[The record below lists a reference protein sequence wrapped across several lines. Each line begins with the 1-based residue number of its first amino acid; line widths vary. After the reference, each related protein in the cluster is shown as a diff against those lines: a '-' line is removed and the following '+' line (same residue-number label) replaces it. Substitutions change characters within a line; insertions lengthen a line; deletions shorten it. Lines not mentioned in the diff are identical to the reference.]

1 MTDYGLLAKQTVSLA
16 EVDAHWL
23 PVLSNAAALL
33 WDALDDINWAG
44 FYLVDPVT
52 VTRAE
57 LGAGSGVEPDA
68 SLEPDA
74 GSGVEPDAAPGAA
87 PGAEPDAAPGAEL
100 DAGSGVESGAAPSAY
115 ELRTPELR
123 LGPFQGKVAC
133 VRIPFGRGV
142 CGTAAETKTS
152 QLVEDV
158 HQFPGHIACD
168 SASNSEVVVPIVKDN
183 QVVGVLDIDSPSVA
197 RFTQE
202 DLAGLEQVVKAL
214 ESCVNFSDFC

>member
-1 MTDYGLLAKQTVSLA
+1 MSDYGLLAKQIVSLA
-16 EVDAHWL
+16 EVDTHWL
-23 PVLSNAAALL
+23 PMLSNASALL

-44 FYLVDPVT
+44 FYLVDPST
-52 VTRAE
+52 V
-57 LGAGSGVEPDA
+57 VD
-68 SLEPDA
+68 LEP
-74 GSGVEPDAAPGAA
+74 GSEPGLEPG
-87 PGAEPDAAPGAEL
+87 
-100 DAGSGVESGAAPSAY
+100 SS
-115 ELRTPELR
+115 ELRLPELR

-142 CGTAAETKTS
+142 CGTAAATKTS

-168 SASNSEVVVPIVKDN
+168 SASNSEVVVPIFKDE

-202 DLAGLEQVVKAL
+202 DLAGLEQVVEAL
-214 ESCVNFSDFC
+214 ESCANFSDFC

>member
-1 MTDYGLLAKQTVSLA
+1 MTDYGLLAKQIVSLA
-16 EVDAHWL
+16 EVDTHWL

-44 FYLVDPVT
+44 FYLVDPAT
-52 VTRAE
+52 V
-57 LGAGSGVEPDA
+57 PD
-68 SLEPDA
+68 
-74 GSGVEPDAAPGAA
+74 VGAA
-87 PGAEPDAAPGAEL
+87 PGAGV
-100 DAGSGVESGAAPSAY
+100 GSGVESGVGVASSAHELHTP

-142 CGTAAETKTS
+142 CGTAAATKTS

-168 SASNSEVVVPIVKDN
+168 SASNSEVVVPIFKDS

-197 RFTQE
+197 RFTRE
-202 DLAGLEQVVKAL
+202 DLTGLEQVVKAL
-214 ESCVNFSDFC
+214 ESCANFSDFC

>member
-1 MTDYGLLAKQTVSLA
+1 MTDYGLLAKQIVSLA

-33 WDALDDINWAG
+33 WDALDDINWVG

-52 VTRAE
+52 AAGVEPGAAQGVGSGAASGAE
-57 LGAGSGVEPDA
+57 PGAGSELDA
-68 SLEPDA
+68 T
-74 GSGVEPDAAPGAA
+74 
-87 PGAEPDAAPGAEL
+87 PGAEPD
-100 DAGSGVESGAAPSAY
+100 VAPSAH
-115 ELRTPELR
+115 EPRTPELR

-142 CGTAAETKTS
+142 CGTAAATKTS

-168 SASNSEVVVPIVKDN
+168 SASNSEVVVPIFKDG

-214 ESCVNFSDFC
+214 ESCANFSDFC

>member
-1 MTDYGLLAKQTVSLA
+1 MADYGLLAKQIVSLA

-33 WDALDDINWAG
+33 WDALDDINWVG

-57 LGAGSGVEPDA
+57 
-68 SLEPDA
+68 PDA
-74 GSGVEPDAAPGAA
+74 GSGVEPG
-87 PGAEPDAAPGAEL
+87 
-100 DAGSGVESGAAPSAY
+100 AGSDLEPGAAPSAH
-115 ELRTPELR
+115 EPRTPELR
-123 LGPFQGKVAC
+123 LGSFQGKVAC

-142 CGTAAETKTS
+142 CGTAAATKTS
-152 QLVEDV
+152 QLIEDV

-168 SASNSEVVVPIVKDN
+168 SASNSEVVVPIFKDS

-214 ESCVNFSDFC
+214 ESCANFSDFC

>member
-1 MTDYGLLAKQTVSLA
+1 MIDYGLLAKQIVSLA

-52 VTRAE
+52 VTGGDANPDAGAE
-57 LGAGSGVEPDA
+57 SGAGVEP
-68 SLEPDA
+68 
-74 GSGVEPDAAPGAA
+74 GA
-87 PGAEPDAAPGAEL
+87 
-100 DAGSGVESGAAPSAY
+100 VPSAHDS
-115 ELRTPELR
+115 RTLELR

-142 CGTAAETKTS
+142 CGTAAATKTS

-168 SASNSEVVVPIVKDN
+168 SASNSEVVVPIFKGE

-214 ESCVNFSDFC
+214 ESCANFSDFC

>member
-1 MTDYGLLAKQTVSLA
+1 MIDYGLLAKQIVSLA

-52 VTRAE
+52 VSGAE
-57 LGAGSGVEPDA
+57 PSTEP
-68 SLEPDA
+68 S
-74 GSGVEPDAAPGAA
+74 AA
-87 PGAEPDAAPGAEL
+87 PGAEPDAALGAEP
-100 DAGSGVESGAAPSAY
+100 GEAPSDH
-115 ELRTPELR
+115 ELRAPELR

-142 CGTAAETKTS
+142 CGTAAATKTS

-168 SASNSEVVVPIVKDN
+168 FASNSEVVVPIVKDN

-202 DLAGLEQVVKAL
+202 DLAGLEQVVKVL

>member
-1 MTDYGLLAKQTVSLA
+1 MTDYGLLAKQIVSLA

-52 VTRAE
+52 VSGAE
-57 LGAGSGVEPDA
+57 PSTEP
-68 SLEPDA
+68 S
-74 GSGVEPDAAPGAA
+74 AA
-87 PGAEPDAAPGAEL
+87 PGAEPDAALGAEP
-100 DAGSGVESGAAPSAY
+100 GEAPSDHELRTP

-142 CGTAAETKTS
+142 CGTAAATKTS

-168 SASNSEVVVPIVKDN
+168 SASNSEVVVPIFKDD
-183 QVVGVLDIDSPSVA
+183 QVVGVLDIDSPKVA

-214 ESCVNFSDFC
+214 ESCTNFSAFC

>member
-1 MTDYGLLAKQTVSLA
+1 MIDYGLLAKQIVSLA
-16 EVDAHWL
+16 EVDTHWL
-23 PVLSNAAALL
+23 PMLSNAAALL

-44 FYLVDPVT
+44 FYLVDPT
-52 VTRAE
+52 TTSD
-57 LGAGSGVEPDA
+57 L
-68 SLEPDA
+68 
-74 GSGVEPDAAPGAA
+74 
-87 PGAEPDAAPGAEL
+87 
-100 DAGSGVESGAAPSAY
+100 ESGI
-115 ELRTPELR
+115 PELR

-202 DLAGLEQVVKAL
+202 DLTGLEQVVKAL

>member
-1 MTDYGLLAKQTVSLA
+1 MTDYGLLAKQIVSLA

-44 FYLVDPVT
+44 FYLVDPAT
-52 VTRAE
+52 VSGAE
-57 LGAGSGVEPDA
+57 PNAAPGAG
-68 SLEPDA
+68 
-74 GSGVEPDAAPGAA
+74 PDAAPSDHEPCT
-87 PGAEPDAAPGAEL
+87 PG
-100 DAGSGVESGAAPSAY
+100 
-115 ELRTPELR
+115 LR

-168 SASNSEVVVPIVKDN
+168 SASNSEVVVPIFKDG

-202 DLAGLEQVVKAL
+202 DLAGLEQVVKVL
-214 ESCVNFSDFC
+214 ESCANFSDFC

>member
-1 MTDYGLLAKQTVSLA
+1 MTDYGLLAKQIVSLA

-44 FYLVDPVT
+44 FYLVDHAT
-52 VTRAE
+52 VTGGDADSD
-57 LGAGSGVEPDA
+57 AGTESEAGVEPGA
-68 SLEPDA
+68 ESEA
-74 GSGVEPDAAPGAA
+74 GVEPGAA
-87 PGAEPDAAPGAEL
+87 PSIHD
-100 DAGSGVESGAAPSAY
+100 S
-115 ELRTPELR
+115 RTPELR

-142 CGTAAETKTS
+142 CGTAAATKTS

-168 SASNSEVVVPIVKDN
+168 SASNSEVVVPIFKGK
-183 QVVGVLDIDSPSVA
+183 QVVGVLDIDSPSAA

-214 ESCVNFSDFC
+214 ESCANFSDFC

>member
-1 MTDYGLLAKQTVSLA
+1 MTDYGLLAKQIVSLA

-33 WDALDDINWAG
+33 WDALDDINWVG

-52 VTRAE
+52 VT
-57 LGAGSGVEPDA
+57 GVEPDV
-68 SLEPDA
+68 

-87 PGAEPDAAPGAEL
+87 PSAHEPC
-100 DAGSGVESGAAPSAY
+100 
-115 ELRTPELR
+115 TPELR

-202 DLAGLEQVVKAL
+202 DLTGLEQVVKAL
-214 ESCVNFSDFC
+214 EGCVNFSDFC

>member
-1 MTDYGLLAKQTVSLA
+1 MTDYGLLAKQIVSLA
-16 EVDAHWL
+16 EVDTHWL
-23 PVLSNAAALL
+23 PVLSNVAALL
-33 WDALDDINWAG
+33 WDALDDINWVG

-52 VTRAE
+52 VSGAE
-57 LGAGSGVEPDA
+57 PSAEP
-68 SLEPDA
+68 S
-74 GSGVEPDAAPGAA
+74 AA
-87 PGAEPDAAPGAEL
+87 PGAEPDAALGAEP
-100 DAGSGVESGAAPSAY
+100 GEAPSDH

-142 CGTAAETKTS
+142 CGTAAATKAS

-168 SASNSEVVVPIVKDN
+168 SASNSEVVVPIFKDN

-214 ESCVNFSDFC
+214 ESCANFSDFC

>member
-1 MTDYGLLAKQTVSLA
+1 MADYGLLAKQIVSLA

-33 WDALDDINWAG
+33 WDALDDINWVG

-52 VTRAE
+52 VT
-57 LGAGSGVEPDA
+57 GVE
-68 SLEPDA
+68 
-74 GSGVEPDAAPGAA
+74 PGAA

-202 DLAGLEQVVKAL
+202 DLAALEQVVKAL

>member
-1 MTDYGLLAKQTVSLA
+1 MTDYGLLAKQIVSLA

-44 FYLVDPVT
+44 FYLVDPAT
-52 VTRAE
+52 VSGAE
-57 LGAGSGVEPDA
+57 LV
-68 SLEPDA
+68 
-74 GSGVEPDAAPGAA
+74 AAM
-87 PGAEPDAAPGAEL
+87 GAEPDVAPSDHEPRTVSGAEL
-100 DAGSGVESGAAPSAY
+100 DAAPSDH
-115 ELRTPELR
+115 EPCTPELR

-142 CGTAAETKTS
+142 CGTAAATKTS

-168 SASNSEVVVPIVKDN
+168 SASNSEVVVPIFKDD
-183 QVVGVLDIDSPSVA
+183 QVVGVLDIDSPNVA
-197 RFTQE
+197 RFTQA

-214 ESCVNFSDFC
+214 ESCTNFSAFC

>member
-1 MTDYGLLAKQTVSLA
+1 MADYGLLAKQITSLA

-44 FYLVDPVT
+44 FYLVDP
-52 VTRAE
+52 
-57 LGAGSGVEPDA
+57 A
-68 SLEPDA
+68 SVVD
-74 GSGVEPDAAPGAA
+74 S
-87 PGAEPDAAPGAEL
+87 
-100 DAGSGVESGAAPSAY
+100 ESGS
-115 ELRTPELR
+115 PELR

-142 CGTAAETKTS
+142 CGTAAATKTS

-168 SASNSEVVVPIVKDN
+168 SASNSEVVVSIFEGD

-202 DLAGLEQVVKAL
+202 DLTGLEQVVKAL
-214 ESCVNFSDFC
+214 ESCVDFSDFC

>member
-1 MTDYGLLAKQTVSLA
+1 MTDYGLLAKQIVSLA

-44 FYLVDPVT
+44 FYLVDPAT
-52 VTRAE
+52 VVGAGLE
-57 LGAGSGVEPDA
+57 LGAT
-68 SLEPDA
+68 
-74 GSGVEPDAAPGAA
+74 
-87 PGAEPDAAPGAEL
+87 
-100 DAGSGVESGAAPSAY
+100 PSDH
-115 ELRTPELR
+115 ELRAPELR

-142 CGTAAETKTS
+142 CGTAAATKTS
-152 QLVEDV
+152 QLIEDV

-168 SASNSEVVVPIVKDN
+168 SASNSEVVVPIFKDG

-202 DLAGLEQVVKAL
+202 DLTGLEQVVKAL
-214 ESCVNFSDFC
+214 ESCANFSDFC

>member
-1 MTDYGLLAKQTVSLA
+1 MTDYGLLAKQIVSLA

-44 FYLVDPVT
+44 FYLVDPAT
-52 VTRAE
+52 VT
-57 LGAGSGVEPDA
+57 GAA
-68 SLEPDA
+68 PDA
-74 GSGVEPDAAPGAA
+74 GSEPGAH
-87 PGAEPDAAPGAEL
+87 
-100 DAGSGVESGAAPSAY
+100 

-142 CGTAAETKTS
+142 CGTAAATKTS

-168 SASNSEVVVPIVKDN
+168 SASNSEVVVPIFKDD
-183 QVVGVLDIDSPSVA
+183 QVVGVLDIDSPNVA

-202 DLAGLEQVVKAL
+202 DLAGLEQVVKVL
-214 ESCVNFSDFC
+214 ESCTNFSAFC

>member
-1 MTDYGLLAKQTVSLA
+1 MTDYGLLAKQIVSLA

-23 PVLSNAAALL
+23 PVLSNASALL
-33 WDALDDINWAG
+33 WDALDDINWVG

-52 VTRAE
+52 V
-57 LGAGSGVEPDA
+57 S
-68 SLEPDA
+68 
-74 GSGVEPDAAPGAA
+74 
-87 PGAEPDAAPGAEL
+87 GAEPSAAPGAEL
-100 DAGSGVESGAAPSAY
+100 DAAPEAEPDVAPGAAPSDH

-142 CGTAAETKTS
+142 CGTAAATKTS
-152 QLVEDV
+152 QLIEDV

-168 SASNSEVVVPIVKDN
+168 SASNSEVVVPIFKDG

-214 ESCVNFSDFC
+214 ESCANFSDFC

>member
-1 MTDYGLLAKQTVSLA
+1 MTDYGLLAKQIVSLA

-44 FYLVDPVT
+44 FYLVDPAT
-52 VTRAE
+52 VSGAE
-57 LGAGSGVEPDA
+57 PN
-68 SLEPDA
+68 
-74 GSGVEPDAAPGAA
+74 AA
-87 PGAEPDAAPGAEL
+87 PGAEPDAAPSDHE
-100 DAGSGVESGAAPSAY
+100 PC
-115 ELRTPELR
+115 TPELR

-168 SASNSEVVVPIVKDN
+168 SASNSEVVVPIFKDG

>member
-1 MTDYGLLAKQTVSLA
+1 MTDYGLLAKQIVSLA

-33 WDALDDINWAG
+33 WDALDDINWVG
-44 FYLVDPVT
+44 FYLVDSVT
-52 VTRAE
+52 VTRA
-57 LGAGSGVEPDA
+57 
-68 SLEPDA
+68 EPDA
-74 GSGVEPDAAPGAA
+74 GSGVEPG
-87 PGAEPDAAPGAEL
+87 
-100 DAGSGVESGAAPSAY
+100 AGSDLEPGAAPSAH
-115 ELRTPELR
+115 EPRTPELR
-123 LGPFQGKVAC
+123 LGSFQGKVAC

-168 SASNSEVVVPIVKDN
+168 SASNSEVVVPIFKDS

-214 ESCVNFSDFC
+214 ESCANFSDFC